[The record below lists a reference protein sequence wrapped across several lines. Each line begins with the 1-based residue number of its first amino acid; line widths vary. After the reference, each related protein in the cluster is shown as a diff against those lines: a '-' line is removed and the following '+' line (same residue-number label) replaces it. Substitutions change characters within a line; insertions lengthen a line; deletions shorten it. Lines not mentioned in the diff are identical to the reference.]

1 MMRGVKFL
9 FFSVW
14 EKKKIL
20 PKFMQSTQHMRAV
33 GFMGSENVDHV
44 TKFPEG
50 SHEGEAQLRSAVGVL
65 YGAG

>member
-1 MMRGVKFL
+1 
-9 FFSVW
+9 
-14 EKKKIL
+14 
-20 PKFMQSTQHMRAV
+20 MQSTQHMRAV

-50 SHEGEAQLRSAVGVL
+50 SHEGEAQLRNAVGVL